1 MRRVHDMGGLDAGR
15 VQPADHEL
23 EVYAKRAQAVMTL
36 LRDPARKMARLDE
49 MRRNTEDLDDRYL
62 DISYDDRVVHST
74 AQILIQ
80 RGILSIEELGK
91 KMGELAREE
100 GA

>member
-1 MRRVHDMGGLDAGR
+1 MRRVHDMGGQESGR
-15 VQPADHEL
+15 VQPTDHEL
-23 EVYAKRAQAVMTL
+23 EGYAKRAQAVMTL
-36 LRDPARKMARLDE
+36 LRDPRRQMARLDE

-80 RGILSIEELGK
+80 RGLLSIDELGK
-91 KMGELAREE
+91 KMSELADEE
-100 GA
+100 AR

>member
-1 MRRVHDMGGLDAGR
+1 MRRAHDMGGLDAGP
-15 VQPADHEL
+15 VQPMDHEL
-23 EVYAKRAQAVMTL
+23 ETYSKRAHAVMTL
-36 LRDPARKMARLDE
+36 LRDPRRNMARLDE
-49 MRRNTEDLDDRYL
+49 SRRNSEDLDDRYL
-62 DISYDDRVVHST
+62 ESSYDERLVHST

-91 KMGELAREE
+91 KMSELAREE

>member
-91 KMGELAREE
+91 KMSDLARKE

>member
-1 MRRVHDMGGLDAGR
+1 MRRVHDMGGLAAGR
-15 VQPADHEL
+15 VQATDHEL

-36 LRDPARKMARLDE
+36 LRDPARAMARLDE
-49 MRRNTEDLDDRYL
+49 MRRNTEDLEDRYL

-80 RGILSIEELGK
+80 RGILSIEELGL
-91 KMGELAREE
+91 KMRDLAREDD
-100 GA
+100 A

>member
-1 MRRVHDMGGLDAGR
+1 MIRRVHDMGGLPAGR

-23 EVYAKRAQAVMTL
+23 EPYAKRAQAVMAL
-36 LRDPARKMARLDE
+36 LREARRNMARLDE
-49 MRRNTEDLDDRYL
+49 MRRNTEDLEDRYL

-80 RGILSIEELGK
+80 RGILSIEELGQ
-91 KMGELAREE
+91 KMSELSEAS
-100 GA
+100 A

>member
-15 VQPADHEL
+15 VEPTDHEL
-23 EVYAKRAQAVMTL
+23 QVYAKRAQAVMTL

-91 KMGELAREE
+91 KMSELAQEE

>member
-15 VQPADHEL
+15 VEPTDHEL

-91 KMGELAREE
+91 KMSGLAQEE

>member
-15 VQPADHEL
+15 VQPTDHEL
-23 EVYAKRAQAVMTL
+23 EAYAKRAQAVMTL
-36 LRDPARKMARLDE
+36 LRDPARRMARLDE

-91 KMGELAREE
+91 KMTELAREDE
-100 GA
+100 S

>member
-23 EVYAKRAQAVMTL
+23 ETYAKRAQAVMML
-36 LRDPARKMARLDE
+36 LRDPRRHMARLDE

-62 DISYDDRVVHST
+62 AISYDDRVVHST

-80 RGILSIEELGK
+80 RGILSIDELGR
-91 KMGELAREE
+91 KMSELADEE
-100 GA
+100 AV